1 MSAFKLSGKITG
13 LDRLNKKLNLFQ
25 KEVLANQV
33 SAMQEATFMLH
44 SAAVN
49 LIQDN
54 ADGRPEKRYNPKRIV
69 NVSRPG
75 EAPNTDTGR
84 LVQSIKFDFKDNGL
98 TGRVGTNLKYG
109 RALEFGTSK
118 MEARP
123 WLSTAVLLVSKEVAK
138 VFEKAF
144 KKSVKEVGE

>member
-1 MSAFKLSGKITG
+1 MSFKVVGKITG
-13 LDRLNKKLNLFQ
+13 LTSLNKKMNLF
-25 KEVLANQV
+25 KREVLENQV
-33 SAMQEATFMLH
+33 KAVQEATFMLH
-44 SAAVN
+44 GAAVQ

-54 ADGRPEKRYNPKRIV
+54 NDGVPQMRYSPKRMV

-84 LVQSIKFDFKDNGL
+84 LVQSIKFDFKDGGL

-118 MEARP
+118 MDPRP
-123 WLSTAVLLVSKEVAK
+123 WLSTAVLLVSKEVGNIFA
-138 VFEKAF
+138 KAF
-144 KKSVKEVGE
+144 KKSVDGVE